1 MTHTVMMLA
10 DRFESLLKY
19 YDEKKIKVIS
29 REVDERDEVFVKFEM
44 TVSSPFDILEIFS
57 AGTRYG
63 IYMTPSMGLSK

>member
-1 MTHTVMMLA
+1 MMLA

-29 REVDERDEVFVKFEM
+29 REVDDSGWKYVKFEM

-57 AGTRYG
+57 AGVKYG
-63 IYMTPSMGLSK
+63 IYMPPSMGLSK

>member
-19 YDEKKIKVIS
+19 YDEKKIKVIF
-29 REVDERDEVFVKFEM
+29 REVDDSGWEYVKFEM

>member
-29 REVDERDEVFVKFEM
+29 REVDDSGWEYVKFEM

-57 AGTRYG
+57 AGVKYG
-63 IYMTPSMGLSK
+63 IYMPPSMGLSK

>member
-19 YDEKKIKVIS
+19 YDEKKIKVIF
-29 REVDERDEVFVKFEM
+29 REVDDSGWEYVKFEI
-44 TVSSPFDILEIFS
+44 TVSSPFDVLEIFS
-57 AGTRYG
+57 AGARYG

>member
-1 MTHTVMMLA
+1 MTHTVIMLA
-10 DRFESLLKY
+10 DRFEGLLKY

-29 REVDERDEVFVKFEM
+29 REIDERDGEFVKFEM

>member
-1 MTHTVMMLA
+1 MIHTVMMLA

-29 REVDERDEVFVKFEM
+29 REVDDSGWEYVKFEM

-57 AGTRYG
+57 AGVKYG
-63 IYMTPSMGLSK
+63 IYMPPSMGLSK